1 MYMLAGNIVIEY
13 NAVSTAKDGRIQF
26 FSTHILRYTQQTL
39 YFLLTPDVQH
49 LVNMGHMSD
58 SATFPTVTK
67 NSSLSN
73 C

>member
-1 MYMLAGNIVIEY
+1 MLAGNIVIEY

-26 FSTHILRYTQQTL
+26 FSTHILRYTQQT
-39 YFLLTPDVQH
+39 YFLTPDVQH

-67 NSSLSN
+67 NSSISN